1 MEDYDVINEMHN
13 IKEKVVMFV
22 EDDEKIYKLLV
33 NDCECMP
40 IRFSY
45 DVSNF
50 SEEYINDTKELFT
63 FYYNNENTF
72 ENELLKLKKHFKH
85 YKRYPFIIYIN
96 KDNKNYLNI
105 KKMCDILKIEC
116 VTNKKIFIK
125 KATNDK
131 KIFLIDS
138 DDTLRDSVGN
148 ISSKNKKGI
157 KKIISNGDYA
167 IICTA
172 RPRYHTLK
180 IMKQSKASKFIISS
194 NGAELYDANKDRT
207 IKSCFIDK
215 KDVYKIIEVCFK
227 YDVRLVLSLDDCDYV
242 TKIIRNRNQYILDR
256 NKYKNQLNGKKIKI
270 CMIIDEKKDAVKSV
284 REKLVENK
292 NLTIINEKNDNDDYY
307 EEWFTVG
314 NGNANKGSAAI
325 SMSDYLMVPLKNV
338 ITIGNDYNDLPMFK
352 ISGISITLENAPDNL
367 KKMTTYTVSSNDKDG
382 VYEGIMKV
390 YDLDN

>member
-22 EDDEKIYKLLV
+22 EEDEKIYKLLV

-125 KATNDK
+125 KAINDK

-215 KDVYKIIEVCFK
+215 KVVNKIIEICFK

-256 NKYKNQLNGKKIKI
+256 NKYKNQLSGKKIKT
-270 CMIIDEKKDAVKSV
+270 CMIIDDKKDAVKSV

-314 NGNANKGSAAI
+314 NGNANKGAAAI
-325 SMSDYLMVPLKNV
+325 SLSNYLMVPLKNV
-338 ITIGNDYNDLPMFK
+338 IAIGNDYNDLPMFK

>member
-22 EDDEKIYKLLV
+22 EEDEKIYKLLV

-172 RPRYHTLK
+172 RPRYHTLN
-180 IMKQSKASKFIISS
+180 IMNQSKASKFIISS

-256 NKYKNQLNGKKIKI
+256 NKYKNQLNGKKIKT

>member
-22 EDDEKIYKLLV
+22 EEDEKIYKLLV

-180 IMKQSKASKFIISS
+180 IMKQSNASKFIISS

-284 REKLVENK
+284 KEKLVENK